1 MTSALNPQHP
11 GRPDHGGPTPYEI
24 VGACVQDPERWMTST
39 DEATKAICRIC
50 PRRWLCA
57 RDAVETPG
65 AEGIWAGI
73 VIPEAGRGRTF
84 ALKQLRS
91 LAERGG
97 YPVRKA
103 QRRRFTSP
111 NTAESE
117 EVVPE
122 DE

>member
-1 MTSALNPQHP
+1 MTSALNPGHS
-11 GRPDHGGPTPYEI
+11 GHRDHDGLTPYEM
-24 VGACVQDPERWMTST
+24 VGACVQDPDRCMTST
-39 DEATKAICRIC
+39 DEATKAICRSC

-103 QRRRFTSP
+103 QRRRFP
-111 NTAESE
+111 NPEGAESQ
-117 EVVPE
+117 EVVPG